1 MGSTYNRGR
10 RAKPN
15 WYVSY
20 RDLDGKW
27 KARPS
32 RQPTKAQAEAI
43 LREIEARIAR
53 GRVGIDEPRAI
64 PMAGPLLDD
73 WDKSLANRNAKDDR
87 TRLRRHVV
95 PAFRGMR
102 IADIDLAAVMKWID
116 AQRAAK
122 KLSDASIRH
131 NLNLLSRFFSWAVE
145 RGHAAVNPVRLIP
158 TGKRPRQSPKA
169 DMPWLDDDAI
179 VRKLVAEL
187 PEPVN
192 YMFYL
197 GNRAGLRTGELA
209 GLRLSDLSFLD
220 EGVIRVRFSYAG
232 PLKEDKEGSGK
243 TKWAPAPDDCAA
255 LLADWIARRK
265 AAGAG
270 PEDFLFPS
278 ARRLDRPCRKEYI
291 ESRWELATELLELDF
306 TWYQATR
313 HSFVS
318 RNLAAG
324 VSLDEVSAAVG
335 HSSPVV
341 TKRYYDHFV
350 RRSFSK
356 HLRAGLGLHAT
367 ASVVGLRRQ
376 TSGQR

>member
-1 MGSTYNRGR
+1 MGSVYNRGSR
-10 RAKPN
+10 SKPN

-20 RDLDGKW
+20 RDVDGGW

-32 RQPTKAQAEAI
+32 RQPTKAQAEAV

-53 GRVGIDEPRAI
+53 GRVGLEEPRAI
-64 PMAGPLLDD
+64 PLAGTLMEKWLET
-73 WDKSLANRNAKDDR
+73 LANRNAADDR
-87 TRLRRHVV
+87 TRLRRHVL
-95 PAFRGMR
+95 PTFRGTR
-102 IADIDLAAVMKWID
+102 ITDINLAAVMKWID
-116 AQRAAK
+116 AQRAGK
-122 KLSDASIRH
+122 NLSDASIRH

-145 RGHAAVNPVRLIP
+145 RGHAEVNPVRLIP
-158 TGKRPRQSPKA
+158 VGKRPRQSPKV
-169 DMPWLDDDAI
+169 DIPWLDDDAV
-179 VRKLVAEL
+179 VRTLVAKL
-187 PEPVN
+187 PEPVD

-197 GNRAGLRTGELA
+197 GNRAGLRTGEIA
-209 GLRLSDLSFLD
+209 GLRLSDLAFLD

-243 TKWAPAPDDCAA
+243 SKWAPAPDDCAD
-255 LLADWIARRK
+255 LLADWIAGRES
-265 AAGAG
+265 AGAG

-278 ARRLDRPCRKEYI
+278 PRDKSRPCRKEYI
-291 ESRWELATELLELDF
+291 ESRWESVADALEIEL

-324 VSLDEVSAAVG
+324 VPLDEVSAAVG

-356 HLRAGLGLHAT
+356 TLRAGLGLQGR
-367 ASVVGLRRQ
+367 ASILRIR
-376 TSGQR
+376 G